1 MNLQKLDLYK
11 HDLQMVSEL
20 IYETDQ
26 NLFRTFLDKNPKIAI
41 EKLRKLIV
49 AGRNSYGYEH
59 VYVEED
65 LNGKIMGILVAF
77 RGDEVKYLE
86 ETMIFWNTMGIFD
99 FLKLS
104 LIKPVYDMITA
115 SSIGNNDFYI
125 GNIAVANGLR
135 GKGIGTQ
142 ILKDS
147 FKLASDKKCMRVLLD
162 VIFENKNAKM
172 LYERIGF
179 NVCGEK
185 RFKWLGKSEGTYGME
200 YILDI

>member
-1 MNLQKLDLYK
+1 MNLKKLDLYK

-26 NLFRTFLDKNPKIAI
+26 NLFSTFLDKNPKIAK
-41 EKLRKLIV
+41 EKLRKLIT

-65 LNGKIMGILVAF
+65 PNGKMMGILVAF

-86 ETMIFWNTMGIFD
+86 ETKVFWNTMGIFD

-147 FKLASDKKCMRVLLD
+147 FKLASDKKCKRVLLD
-162 VIFENKNAKM
+162 VIFENKNAKK